1 MDQDPKKIPRENPSD
16 WDFDCNDNEDDIY
29 DDDDAD
35 CYCE

>member
-1 MDQDPKKIPRENPSD
+1 MYKFRCYDPYDVGCKD
-16 WDFDCNDNEDDIY
+16 CDDDF

>member
-1 MDQDPKKIPRENPSD
+1 MNKDPKETPRDNWGSD
-16 WDFDCNDNEDDIY
+16 YDDEDDIY

>member
-1 MDQDPKKIPRENPSD
+1 MYKFRCHDPYDVGCK
-16 WDFDCNDNEDDIY
+16 DCDDDEF

>member
-1 MDQDPKKIPRENPSD
+1 MDKDKRPVS
-16 WDFDCNDNEDDIY
+16 WDDYIDEDDDQ

>member
-1 MDQDPKKIPRENPSD
+1 MVTKPEKKPIVD
-16 WDFDCNDNEDDIY
+16 WDDEDDDDIY

>member
-1 MDQDPKKIPRENPSD
+1 MVTNPEKKPINID
-16 WDFDCNDNEDDIY
+16 WDCDDDDDIY

>member
-1 MDQDPKKIPRENPSD
+1 MKGKMKMDKDKYPVG
-16 WDFDCNDNEDDIY
+16 WDDYVDEDDDQ

>member
-1 MDQDPKKIPRENPSD
+1 MKETPSELD
-16 WDFDCNDNEDDIY
+16 DCFDEEDYDDC

>member
-1 MDQDPKKIPRENPSD
+1 MDKDKYPVD
-16 WDFDCNDNEDDIY
+16 WDDYVDEDDDQ

>member
-1 MDQDPKKIPRENPSD
+1 MEAKLKEPIDVVDLECD
-16 WDFDCNDNEDDIY
+16 DDDIY

>member
-1 MDQDPKKIPRENPSD
+1 MDKDKRPVG
-16 WDFDCNDNEDDIY
+16 WDDYIDEDDDQ